1 MNHLDLFSGIGGFS
15 LGMERAGFNTVAMCE
30 IEEDQRKVLKKYW
43 KDIPIYCDVKDIT
56 DEKLRADG
64 LTGIDVITGGFP
76 CTDISIGG
84 KGEGIYGEK
93 SSLWFAYLKVI
104 ASVRPRYAIVENVSA
119 LLGRGLSTVLG
130 GLAEVG
136 YDATWTMFDSKYF
149 GKPQRRRRVYILA
162 VRDGI
167 PDGSDPFKFAGR
179 SSAECSAKVGS
190 VDRSRKWNFEKGEG
204 EQHPFAYFTRQ
215 RSDEYAE
222 TGLSSTLTK
231 RDYKS
236 YTDLVLQ
243 NGIPRRVTPTERLL
257 IQGFPPDWFDDL
269 KLSYAQKFRLNGMSV
284 GVVAHIG
291 ELLKEYHAHN
301 V

>member
-30 IEEDQRKVLKKYW
+30 IEEDQRKVLKKHW
-43 KDIPIYCDVKDIT
+43 KDIPIYCDVREIT

-64 LTGIDVITGGFP
+64 ITGIDVITGGFP

-84 KGEGIYGEK
+84 KGEGIHGEK

-136 YDATWTMFDSKYF
+136 YDACWTMFDSKYF

>member
-84 KGEGIYGEK
+84 KGEGIHGEK